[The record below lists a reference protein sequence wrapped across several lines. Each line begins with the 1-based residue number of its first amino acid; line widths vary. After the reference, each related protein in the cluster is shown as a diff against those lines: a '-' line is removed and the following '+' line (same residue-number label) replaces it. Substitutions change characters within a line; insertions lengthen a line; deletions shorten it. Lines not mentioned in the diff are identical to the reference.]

1 MALIYL
7 IDDDK
12 IFNFLNQML
21 IKKTKGD
28 SCEVICFEDAQKAL
42 ELLKQNLNLMQT
54 TLPDKIFLDINMPV
68 FDGWDFL
75 DELNKLNFNGHN
87 CDVYMLTSS
96 VSPFDIAKSR
106 TYEMVRD
113 FISKPLT
120 EAKLMHLI

>member
-12 IFNFLNQML
+12 IFNFLNEML

-28 SCEVICFEDAQKAL
+28 SCEVICFEDAQNAL
-42 ELLKQNLNLMQT
+42 ELLKQNLILMQT
-54 TLPDKIFLDINMPV
+54 PLPDKIFLDINMPV

-120 EAKLMHLI
+120 EAKLMRLI

>member
-12 IFNFLNQML
+12 IFNFLNEML

-28 SCEVICFEDAQKAL
+28 SCEVICFEDAQNAL
-42 ELLKQNLNLMQT
+42 ELLKQNLILMQT
-54 TLPDKIFLDINMPV
+54 PLPDKIFLDINMPV

-75 DELNKLNFNGHN
+75 DELSKLNFNGHN

-120 EAKLMHLI
+120 EAKLMRLI

>member
-12 IFNFLNQML
+12 IFNFLNEML
-21 IKKTKGD
+21 IKKIKGN
-28 SCEVICFEDAQKAL
+28 SCEIICFEDAQDAL
-42 ELLKQNLNLMQT
+42 LLLKQNLAAQHFQ
-54 TLPDKIFLDINMPV
+54 LPDKIFLDINMPIT
-68 FDGWDFL
+68 DGWDFL
-75 DELNKLNFNGHN
+75 DELNRLNFNGHT

-106 TYEMVRD
+106 TYGMVRD

-120 EAKLMHLI
+120 EAKLIELF

>member
-1 MALIYL
+1 
-7 IDDDK
+7 
-12 IFNFLNQML
+12 ML